1 MNHCVISYRGDFA
14 NAIVIYRSLSIE
26 YDKGDEVVM
35 RAFTQALLK
44 TRYSD
49 PSTIPEIVSFI
60 EQNNTFRDVQI
71 SEFFKYVST
80 TGGFHL

>member
-1 MNHCVISYRGDFA
+1 MVTHRN
-14 NAIVIYRSLSIE
+14 LSIE
-26 YDKGDEVVM
+26 YDKGDEVVL

-60 EQNNTFRDVQI
+60 EQNNAFRDVHR
-71 SEFFKYVST
+71 Y
-80 TGGFHL
+80 